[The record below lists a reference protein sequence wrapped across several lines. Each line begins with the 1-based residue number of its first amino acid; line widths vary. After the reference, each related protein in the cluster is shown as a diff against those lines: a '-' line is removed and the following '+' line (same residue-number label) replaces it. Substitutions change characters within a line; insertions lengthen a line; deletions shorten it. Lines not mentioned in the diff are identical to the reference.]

1 MEDEPSFVTIVSSL
15 YGGDYESGPWLA
27 FACWPEPL
35 PDEWNAGDVEC
46 KKYFDAH
53 RDKVGGGAADAGGG
67 VGGRGRCRRR
77 CPYRLP

>member
-1 MEDEPSFVTIVSSL
+1 MTIVSSL
-15 YGGDYESGPWLA
+15 YGGDCEPGPWLA

-53 RDKVGGGAADAGGG
+53 RDKVGGGDTPAAAHDDLLAKF
-67 VGGRGRCRRR
+67 RHRRSV
-77 CPYRLP
+77 